1 MAQHTRRGDLPLLHQ
16 LIGAAER
23 FLNRNHVWRSTLA
36 EATFPF
42 YIIHQTVIV
51 LVEFWVKPLGIG
63 AAGEFAILV
72 PATIAGCWAFYLIGR
87 EVNVLRPLIG
97 LKARRTVAKAKP
109 GSDWIDAVRARPDVA

>member
-1 MAQHTRRGDLPLLHQ
+1 LAREIDTWVAIAA
-16 LIGAAER
+16 LIGVAER
-23 FLNRNHVWRSTLA
+23 FLNRDHRWRTTLA

-63 AAGEFAILV
+63 AAGEFLILV

-87 EVNVLRPLIG
+87 DVNVLRPLIG
-97 LKARRTVAKAKP
+97 LKARAKAAK
-109 GSDWIDAVRARPDVA
+109 SAASADWMETVRARPDVA